1 MYKMLA
7 ISLIFISVNIVFL
20 FLHPKIYQLKT
31 IKNIFL
37 ILYNILIIKNIKY
50 FMLSVT
56 FLYMSQ
62 ILKKNQHIS
71 NFNYFIS

>member
-56 FLYMSQ
+56 F
-62 ILKKNQHIS
+62 
-71 NFNYFIS
+71 FV